1 MKADASSAW
10 PGFHEM
16 EGKMGTII
24 LAADIGGSKTDL
36 ALYEVGTGR
45 PGMLCEARYH
55 NRDVDGFAELL
66 SNFLDGCA
74 VRPCC
79 AVLAVA
85 GPVRGGR
92 VRMTNLDW
100 QLDSAELAHRFSL
113 DQVILIN
120 DLVATAMAAVHAEAS
135 QLVTINQGEV
145 DSSGN
150 VAVLAPG
157 TGLGEAALFCRQ
169 NRWLPMPSEGG
180 HTAFAPADALQI
192 ELLCFLLGQGRDMVS
207 VEDVC
212 SGRGIPALYQF
223 CCHHQQTDAPLLDL
237 EPAEQTP
244 AIVAAALAGLGQG
257 DEDHPAV
264 RAMRLFVAILA
275 AEASDLALTTLATGG
290 IYIGG
295 GLPPRLLPF
304 FDTPTFMRSFARGVY
319 HEMLARIPVHLLTHP
334 RAALWGAA
342 LYGVSSLQS
351 LG

>member
-1 MKADASSAW
+1 M
-10 PGFHEM
+10 
-16 EGKMGTII
+16 GKKI
-24 LAADIGGSKTDL
+24 LAADIGATKTDL
-36 ALYEVGTGR
+36 ALYEVTEEKPQPLYQKRYSNSEVKHFDDLLTRFLSACPTR
-45 PGMLCEARYH
+45 P
-55 NRDVDGFAELL
+55 NI
-66 SNFLDGCA
+66 
-74 VRPCC
+74 
-79 AVLAVA
+79 AVLAAA
-85 GPVRGGR
+85 GPVRKGR

-113 DQVILIN
+113 DRVILIN
-120 DLVATAMAAVHAEAS
+120 DLVATAMAAVHADPGDQVA
-135 QLVTINQGEV
+135 INQGEV

-157 TGLGEAALFCRQ
+157 TGLGEAALLRRQ

-192 ELLCFLLGQGRDMVS
+192 ELLCFLFDQGRDMVS

-212 SGRGIPALYQF
+212 SGRGIPTLYRF
-223 CCHHQQTDAPLLDL
+223 CCHYFQIDAPLPDL
-237 EPAEQTP
+237 AAAEQTP
-244 AIVAAALAGLGQG
+244 AIVAAALDGLGQG

-275 AEASDLALTTLATGG
+275 AEAGDLALTTLATGG

-304 FDTPTFMRSFARGVY
+304 FESQIFMRFFARGVY
-319 HEMLARIPVHLLTHP
+319 RDMLARIPVQMLTNP

-342 LYGVSSLQS
+342 LYGASCLQS
-351 LG
+351 SG